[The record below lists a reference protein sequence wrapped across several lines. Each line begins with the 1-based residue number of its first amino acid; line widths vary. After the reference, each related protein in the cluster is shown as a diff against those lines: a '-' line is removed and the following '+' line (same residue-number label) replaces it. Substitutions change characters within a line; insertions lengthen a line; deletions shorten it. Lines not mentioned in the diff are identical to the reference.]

1 LQLNGIYSDIYR
13 RLAGDEAL
21 FPALPETAVK
31 LQGIM
36 EQPRCEIRLVAKIVQ
51 VDAGLAAF
59 LMQCANSLRYFTRVA
74 PQDLDCAI
82 RRIGLKETGNFAVSY
97 FCRSTFQGNS
107 SRVKALL
114 RNAYADAVRV
124 ASLSS
129 LLAAKSGFPQ
139 GKAML
144 AGLLQDIGVP
154 PTLNCIAQTRPQLLD
169 DPDHLQQAIDHLCP
183 LVSTMIL
190 QKWRFDDELLEV
202 ARSRKDWYRDKGAAD
217 LADLVL
223 VARLHAAIGTPD
235 FGKCPPLIKLPAMA
249 KLDLGELTPD
259 NSLQMVADSHDQI
272 EEIRSLL
279 GS

>member
-1 LQLNGIYSDIYR
+1 MQLNGIYSDIYR
-13 RLAGDEAL
+13 RLASDDAL

-31 LQGIM
+31 LHGIM
-36 EQPRCEIRLVAKIVQ
+36 EQPHCEIRLVAKIVQ

-59 LMQCANSLRYFTRVA
+59 LMQCANSLRYYTRVA
-74 PQDLDCAI
+74 PQDLECAI

-97 FCRSTFQGNS
+97 FCRSTFQGNN
-107 SRVKALL
+107 SRVSALL
-114 RNAYADAVRV
+114 RKAYADAVRV

-129 LLAAKSGFPQ
+129 LLAAKSGVPQ

-144 AGLLQDIGVP
+144 AGLLQDIGLP
-154 PTLNCIAQTRPQLLD
+154 PTLNCIAQTKPHLLD
-169 DPDHLQQAIDHLCP
+169 DQDLLDQALDQLCP
-183 LVSTMIL
+183 LVSATIL
-190 QKWRFDDELLEV
+190 QKWRFDDELLGV
-202 ARSRKDWYRDKGAAD
+202 VRSRKDWYRDQGPAD

-223 VARLHAAIGTPD
+223 IARLHAAIGTPD
-235 FGKCPPLIKLPAMA
+235 FSNCPPLIKLPAFA

-259 NSLQMVADSHDQI
+259 NSLQMVAESRDEI